1 MVRFF
6 IKWLISQQFLG
17 FTVLSSDDAIF
28 NMLIGI
34 AATADS

>member
-1 MVRFF
+1 M
-6 IKWLISQQFLG
+6 ISQEFWG
-17 FTVLSSDDAIF
+17 FTVVSSDDAIF